1 MKYKVISLSL
11 IFCLLLSACGGTAAA
26 NTAERSDTAVT
37 FTDDLGRTVTVDR
50 PQRTAA
56 LLGSFAQVWM
66 LAGGTVCAAP
76 DDAWNDLELPLDDD
90 TVNLGSIHS
99 LNLELLLA
107 AQPDFIL
114 ASTNTQ
120 QNVEWR
126 DMLEAT
132 NIPVAYF
139 DINNFESYL
148 HLLEICTDIT
158 GEKDRYEMY
167 GTAVGQEID
176 AVIARSRTRLETG
189 EAPVVLCMVAS
200 ASGINVKNSE
210 GNVLGTILR
219 DLGCINIAD
228 SDAMLLESISMEQ
241 ILKADPDYIFF
252 VRRGDNV
259 EGMYEYVRSVLTDD
273 PAWASLTAAKNDR
286 VFFME
291 KNLYNLKPNHRWGE
305 AYEKAE
311 EILAN
316 GG

>member
-11 IFCLLLSACGGTAAA
+11 ILCLLLSACGGTAAA

-76 DDAWNDLELPLDDD
+76 DDAWNDLELSLDDD

-114 ASTNTQ
+114 ASTNTR

-126 DMLEAT
+126 DTLEAT

-158 GEKDRYEMY
+158 GEKDRYETY

-176 AVIARSRTRLETG
+176 AVIARSRTRLET
-189 EAPVVLCMVAS
+189 EEPPVVLCMVAS